1 MIDKCPNCDGELVIT
16 SYQCKKCG
24 TEIRGYF
31 ERDKFSRLT
40 SEEKDFIELFLRKRG
55 SIKDVGEEL
64 GISYPTVRN
73 KLDKVIKSLGG
84 KVDNEQS
91 RLDILNM
98 LNNGEITAEEA
109 KELLKEVNND

>member
-1 MIDKCPNCDGELVIT
+1 MKKKT
-16 SYQCKKCG
+16 SLN
-24 TEIRGYF
+24 F
-31 ERDKFSRLT
+31 
-40 SEEKDFIELFLRKRG
+40 FLRKRG

-109 KELLKEVNND
+109 KELLKEVNNDWWKENDS